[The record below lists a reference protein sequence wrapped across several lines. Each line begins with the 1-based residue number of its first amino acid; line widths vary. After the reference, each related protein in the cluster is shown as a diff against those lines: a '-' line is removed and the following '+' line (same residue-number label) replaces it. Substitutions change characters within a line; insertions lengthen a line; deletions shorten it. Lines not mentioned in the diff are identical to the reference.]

1 MKYWILSVG
10 KGVTVTFSLFGG
22 GALETE
28 LNLTMKSAVV
38 GVIITSVTD
47 GWDGGSKKKKKPTK
61 NVQVYHCRTSE
72 DIFTERVLY
81 KVLFSPYDNEGKR
94 GENKMGEYFP
104 AYSITLSE

>member
-1 MKYWILSVG
+1 M
-10 KGVTVTFSLFGG
+10 TFSLFGG

-47 GWDGGSKKKKKPTK
+47 GWDGGSKKKKNPQKMYRYTIVELQK
-61 NVQVYHCRTSE
+61 TFSQNVYC
-72 DIFTERVLY
+72 I
-81 KVLFSPYDNEGKR
+81 VLFSPYDNEGKR

-104 AYSITLSE
+104 AYSITLSD

>member
-1 MKYWILSVG
+1 M
-10 KGVTVTFSLFGG
+10 TFSLFGG

-72 DIFTERVLY
+72 DISQNVYCIKCYFRPMTMRAKGVKTKWVNISLHTVLP
-81 KVLFSPYDNEGKR
+81 SPINRLCIIKQ
-94 GENKMGEYFP
+94 
-104 AYSITLSE
+104 